1 MLLFLTFKQRKIGFI
16 TKSNIYLLITINVFL
31 FIWFL
36 DKFYKTT
43 SIIENSDSYGVLLDS
58 SKLKTP
64 LGKELVINNK
74 ALALAVAE
82 EWEMQ
87 KEHIKTDPMHLV

>member
-1 MLLFLTFKQRKIGFI
+1 MKK
-16 TKSNIYLLITINVFL
+16 TI
-31 FIWFL
+31 IL
-36 DKFYKTT
+36 DRFYKTT
-43 SIIENSDSYGVLLDS
+43 NIIENHDSYGVLLDN

-64 LGKELVINNK
+64 LGKELVINSK

-87 KEHIKTDPMHLV
+87 TENIQTDPMHLVWL

>member
-1 MLLFLTFKQRKIGFI
+1 
-16 TKSNIYLLITINVFL
+16 
-31 FIWFL
+31 
-36 DKFYKTT
+36 
-43 SIIENSDSYGVLLDS
+43 LLDS

-64 LGKELVINNK
+64 LGKELIINNK

>member
-1 MLLFLTFKQRKIGFI
+1 M
-16 TKSNIYLLITINVFL
+16 
-31 FIWFL
+31 
-36 DKFYKTT
+36 
-43 SIIENSDSYGVLLDS
+43 
-58 SKLKTP
+58 KTP

-87 KEHIKTDPMHLV
+87 KEDIKTDTMHLVWWFKIVLNWNKEQIYVWYIYIL